1 MKRYSLILLASLFI
15 SISTF
20 AQETSDVVNTKGNT
34 EDVFYLLED
43 GSTNS
48 AVRNNWDIA
57 FENKGF
63 AASILINGQKGVT
76 LYSSPYT
83 VDDWA
88 SFDSTGMASWPQT
101 INSTESWSSGAFNQN
116 LASDYD
122 LGWGVYDVSSH
133 VISGDSIFLIKLADG
148 SLYKMFVNELAA
160 STYKFTYANVDGTG
174 EQVMTMKKSSFGAQN
189 FGYYAFDTKS
199 AVVREPDTDKWD
211 VVFTQYLSPI
221 AVGPGQFQNYPVSG
235 VKINKG
241 VQVAQ
246 RDGIAVTSD
255 DTTNLNWNTNITEIG
270 SDWKSWNGTAYE
282 YAQDRAYFLRLAN
295 GDVWKLYFTKYV
307 GGGSGEYSFTKKK
320 IAGNSGIEK
329 EMAQNIQIYPNPS
342 NGQAVHI
349 LLEDQNEFNQVTV
362 FNQAMQQVGSSNV
375 PSVNVEN
382 MVAGVYFLQ
391 IETANYTA
399 VKRIVIQ

>member
-1 MKRYSLILLASLFI
+1 MKRYSLILLVSVFAST
-15 SISTF
+15 SIFS
-20 AQETSDVVNTKGNT
+20 QETSDMVNTKGNT

-43 GSTNS
+43 GAKNT

-63 AASILINGQKGVT
+63 AASILINGQKGVS

-83 VDDWA
+83 VDDWN
-88 SFDSTGMASWPQT
+88 SFDSAGMASWPQT

-116 LASDYD
+116 LSSDFD

-148 SLYKMFVNELAA
+148 TFYKMFVNELAA
-160 STYKFTYANVDGTG
+160 STYKFTYADVDGSN

-189 FGYYAFDTKS
+189 FGYYAFDKKA

-221 AVGPGQFQNYPVSG
+221 PVGPGQFENYPVSG

-246 RDGIAVTSD
+246 RDGVDVTSD
-255 DTTNLNWNTNITEIG
+255 DTATLVWNTNITEIG

-282 YAQDRAYFLRLAN
+282 YAADRAYFLRLAN
-295 GDVWKLYFTKYV
+295 GDVWKLYFTKYE
-307 GGGSGEYSFTKKK
+307 GGASGEYSFTKKK
-320 IAGNSGIEK
+320 IAGSSNVQEVI
-329 EMAQNIQIYPNPS
+329 AQSINVYPNPS
-342 NGQAVHI
+342 NGQTLQIAF
-349 LLEDQNEFNQVTV
+349 DNMNEFKQVNV
-362 FNQAMQQVGSSNV
+362 YNQAMQQVGSSNL
-375 PSVNVEN
+375 PYVNVEN
-382 MVAGVYFLQ
+382 MHAGIYFLQ
-391 IETANYTA
+391 IETTGYTV